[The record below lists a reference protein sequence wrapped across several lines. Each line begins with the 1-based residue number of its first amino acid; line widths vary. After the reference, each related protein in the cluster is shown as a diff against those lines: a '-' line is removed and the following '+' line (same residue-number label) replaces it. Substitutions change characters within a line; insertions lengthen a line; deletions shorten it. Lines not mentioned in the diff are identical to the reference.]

1 MWPFSR
7 NDRRARDEPEKKR
20 GRRARNARNEDQQR
34 KGYRLPG
41 GLQSVNRPRADRTL
55 EGNEAIYAAVS
66 RISNTVASMPVHLY
80 KGWEIQKG
88 HPLERL
94 ISLEPH
100 PSFSAFSWRQTM
112 EVFRNTEGNAY
123 ALMIPDGLGQITRL
137 DILNPGRVTPKRN
150 PEDGN
155 VWYEIQPENGPAML
169 APWFMV
175 LNFKHLSGNGL
186 KGIRPI
192 DVLRRSLDY
201 DAQVKELSLDQL
213 DGVNQGM
220 MLTVPSTGLSQ
231 EAKDE
236 AVQRFLETYE
246 KSGRSVVI
254 LEGGMT
260 ATNFSASKVDAQ
272 LLDVE
277 RITRNRVA
285 TVYNLPP
292 HLLGDYTDTSFSTA
306 EQQMQEFLQL
316 TITPIVE
323 QWEEELNRKMLSPE
337 DYSAGYR
344 FRFDTNS
351 LARADMA
358 TTANRNQMAI
368 RGGWRKPNEV
378 RESEGLPPD
387 PMGNELMSSRDL
399 IPLRI
404 AVETPELL
412 LGGAPATPGEPAE
425 PESPEKPEPGESRG
439 GRFGAERKKDAQAP
453 GKEEQTE

>member
-1 MWPFSR
+1 MWPFKGNKR
-7 NDRRARDEPEKKR
+7 RRARDEPREKSV
-20 GRRARNARNEDQQR
+20 
-34 KGYRLPG
+34 G
-41 GLQSVNRPRADRTL
+41 GHRIPSGLRSVNRPRADRTL

-66 RISNTVASMPVHLY
+66 RISNTVASMPIHLY
-80 KGWEIQKG
+80 KGWEIQKN

-94 ISLEPH
+94 INLEPH
-100 PSFSAFSWRQTM
+100 PSFTAFSWKQTM
-112 EVFRNTEGNAY
+112 EVFRNTEGNSY
-123 ALMIPDGLGQITRL
+123 ALMIPDNLGQIQRL
-137 DILNPGRVTPKRN
+137 DIMNPGRVTPKRN

-155 VWYEIQPENGPAML
+155 IWYEIVTEDGVRMT

-186 KGIRPI
+186 VGIRPI
-192 DVLRRSLDY
+192 DVLRKSMDY
-201 DAQVKELSLDQL
+201 DTQVKELALDQL
-213 DGVNQGM
+213 DGINHGI
-220 MLTVPSTGLSQ
+220 MLTVPHTGLSQ

-236 AVQRFLETYE
+236 VVERFLETYE
-246 KSGRSVVI
+246 KSGKSVVI
-254 LEGGMT
+254 LEGGLT
-260 ATNFSASKVDAQ
+260 ATNFSTPPVDAQ

-292 HLLGDYTDTSFSTA
+292 HMLGDYSDTSFSTA

-323 QWEEELNRKMLSPE
+323 MWENEMNRKMLTPQDWE
-337 DYSAGYR
+337 AGYR

-351 LARADMA
+351 LTRADTA

-404 AVETPELL
+404 AVENPELL
-412 LGGAPATPGEPAE
+412 LGGNGGNAE
-425 PESPEKPEPGESRG
+425 NAENAEKAEKAEKAAEGAARG
-439 GRFGAERKKDAQAP
+439 GQTGAAAETL
-453 GKEEQTE
+453 GKEVKSE